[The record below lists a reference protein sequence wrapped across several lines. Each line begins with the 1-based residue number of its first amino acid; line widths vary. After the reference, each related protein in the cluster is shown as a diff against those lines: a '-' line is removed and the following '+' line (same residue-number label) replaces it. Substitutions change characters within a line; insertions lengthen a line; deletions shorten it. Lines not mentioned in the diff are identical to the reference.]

1 MKHSFFLSLFLGIIC
16 SITYGQT
23 AKARITGIITEGSS
37 SQTVSGAKIELKSLT
52 TGAVVNRLL
61 SESNGSYEIKDV
73 PFGNYRF
80 TVTLISFDTIVK
92 EVKIFKSEQVV
103 NLSMS
108 GSLEFDE
115 VRVIGNVVKDGP
127 VPIAVTKIS
136 TQKIQEELGSR
147 DLPMLLNGTAGVYAT
162 QSGGG
167 DGDAR
172 INVRGFDQRN
182 VGVMIDGVPV
192 NDMENGW
199 VYWSNWFGLDAIT
212 ATMQVQRGLGAT
224 KIAMPS
230 IGGTINI
237 ITQGI
242 GNKKGGSLKQEYGT
256 GNMMRTSIA
265 YNTGI
270 LKGGWGLTAAASYK
284 QATGWVDGTPS
295 QGFFGYLK
303 ISKQFEKHL
312 VTLSGFSAPQQ
323 HGQRSFRQPIQY
335 WSEDQA
341 KQLGVDIDT
350 NAFMTDLGLQY
361 NQHWGYRT
369 VDGKKEVMSER
380 MNYYNK
386 PQLTLK
392 DFWKV
397 SKKLSISNL
406 AYVSIGRGGGTALYN
421 SSAIIRDS
429 NMNIDWDQMV
439 EANKVNPLFGTPNID
454 MQYSATE
461 IKSSQILLSS
471 INNHFWVGYLGQVN
485 YEIKKGFEISG
496 GLDARYYQ
504 GSHYQEVKDLIGGD
518 YYIDLSDKNAASPMK
533 RVGDKIAKNLF
544 NSNRDG
550 LVSWLGAFSQVSY
563 ETKTISAFVNLTG
576 IGNGYRGIDY
586 FQKRELN
593 LGDTI
598 LQFGY
603 GDTLTYNGQTYHS
616 YSDGVDYVKTPWKF
630 IPGFTFKT
638 GASIKLSEFASVF
651 MNIGYLNRTP
661 MYSNVIDNNYNK
673 FFGVINNEK
682 ILALEQ
688 GFSYATKTF
697 GVNVNVYATNWK
709 NKPFPYGVAVPDP
722 NDPSENI
729 YVNINGMDAVH
740 VGGEIDVAWEIS
752 KKLSTE
758 LMFSMGDWYWNS
770 SKTIVI
776 PQYDSLEYTFDAQG
790 VHVGDAAQTALSA
803 TLRYEP
809 IKNLYFKGQIQYF
822 DRYYSDFN
830 PFSLQG
836 ANGGRE
842 SWMMPSYTLVN
853 LYAGYRFKLK
863 EDALVLSGNV
873 INLLN
878 KAFISDAS
886 NNMNGS
892 NQSFDATSSAVMF
905 GQGLRFNVSLSYQF

>member
-1 MKHSFFLSLFLGIIC
+1 MRLPFILTIVLFGHSLLAQKGQLSGVI
-16 SITYGQT
+16 SEGASGQT
-23 AKARITGIITEGSS
+23 VG
-37 SQTVSGAKIELKSLT
+37 GAKIEVKSRN
-52 TGAVVNRLL
+52 TGAVVNRML
-61 SESNGSYEIKDV
+61 SENNGSYTVQNLPYGD
-73 PFGNYRF
+73 YRI
-80 TVTLISFDTIVK
+80 TVTMISFDTV
-92 EVKIFKSEQVV
+92 VRDFKLNKAELVL
-103 NLSMS
+103 NLNMA

-115 VRVIGNVVKDGP
+115 VRVIGNIVKDGP

-136 TQKIQEELGSR
+136 TKKIQEELGSR

-212 ATMQVQRGLGAT
+212 STMQVQRGLGAT

-230 IGGTINI
+230 VGGTINI
-237 ITQGI
+237 LTQGI

-256 GNMMRTSIA
+256 GNMMRTTAS

-270 LKGGWGLTAAASYK
+270 LKGGWGLTAALSYK
-284 QATGWVDGTPS
+284 QATGWVEGTPS

-303 ISKQFEKHL
+303 VSKQFDQHL
-312 VTLSGFSAPQQ
+312 LTLSAFAAPQQ

-335 WSEDQA
+335 WSEEEA
-341 KQLGVDIDT
+341 RNNGATIDT
-350 NAFMTDLGLQY
+350 NAIFSDMGLRY

-369 VDGKKEVMSER
+369 VNGKEEVVSER
-380 MNYYNK
+380 LNYYNK
-386 PQLTLK
+386 PQFTLK

-406 AYVSIGRGGGTALYN
+406 AYASIGRGGGTALFN

-429 NMNIDWDQMV
+429 NNLIDWDTMTYFNQY
-439 EANKVNPLFGTPNID
+439 NPLFGTPNID
-454 MQYSATE
+454 AQYSPTE

-471 INNHFWVGYLGQVN
+471 VNNHFWVGYLGQVN
-485 YEIKKGFEISG
+485 YEVKKGFEFSA
-496 GLDARYYQ
+496 GLDARYYR
-504 GSHYQEVKDLIGGD
+504 GSHYQEVKDLLGGD
-518 YYIDLSDKNAASPMK
+518 YYVDLSDKNAASPMK

-544 NSNRDG
+544 NANRDG
-550 LVSWLGAFSQVSY
+550 LVSWFGAFSQVSY
-563 ETKTISAFVNLTG
+563 ESKTVSAFVNITG
-576 IGNGYRGIDY
+576 IGNGYQGIDY

-603 GDTLTYNGQTYHS
+603 GDTITYNGQTYHS
-616 YSDGVDYVKTPWKF
+616 YSEGVDYVKTPWKF
-630 IPGFTFKT
+630 IPGFTFKE
-638 GASIKLSEFASVF
+638 GVCVKLSEFSSVF
-651 MNIGYLNRTP
+651 LNVGYLNRTP
-661 MYSNVIDNNYNK
+661 MFSNVIDNNYNK

-682 ILALEQ
+682 ILAIEQ
-688 GFSYATKTF
+688 GFSYASRTF
-697 GVNVNVYATNWK
+697 GVNINAYATNWK

-722 NDPSENI
+722 NDPTETI
-729 YVNINGMDAVH
+729 RVNINGMDAIH
-740 VGGEIDVAWEIS
+740 LGGEIDVAWEIH
-752 KKLSTE
+752 KKVSTE
-758 LMFSMGDWYWNS
+758 FMFSMGDWYWNS

-776 PQYDSLEYTFDAQG
+776 PQYDSLEYTFNAEG
-790 VHVGDAAQTALSA
+790 VGVGDAAQTALSA
-803 TLRYEP
+803 TVRYEP
-809 IKNLYFKGQIQYF
+809 IKNLYFKGQFQYF
-822 DRYYSDFN
+822 DRYFSDFN

-836 ANGGRE
+836 VNGGRQ
-842 SWMMPSYTLVN
+842 SWIMPSYSLVN
-853 LYAGYRFKLK
+853 FYAGYRFKIG
-863 EDALVLSGNV
+863 EDALNLSANI

-878 KAFISDAS
+878 TVFISDAT
-886 NNMNGS
+886 NNNNGN
-892 NQSFDATSSAVMF
+892 NQNFDATSASVMF

>member
-1 MKHSFFLSLFLGIIC
+1 MIRLLLILAAFAVSPLIFAQTGQVSGVIAEGA
-16 SITYGQT
+16 SGQT
-23 AKARITGIITEGSS
+23 VG
-37 SQTVSGAKIELKSLT
+37 GAKIEVKSRN
-52 TGAVVNRLL
+52 TGTVVNRLL
-61 SESNGSYEIKDV
+61 SEGNGSYSIQNLPYGD
-73 PFGNYRF
+73 YRI
-80 TVTLISFDTIVK
+80 TVTMISFDTI
-92 EVKIFKSEQVV
+92 IRDFKLNRGDLVL
-103 NLSMS
+103 NINMA

-115 VRVIGNVVKDGP
+115 VKVIGNIVKDGP

-212 ATMQVQRGLGAT
+212 STMQVQRGLGAT

-237 ITQGI
+237 LTQGI

-256 GNMMRTSIA
+256 GNMMRTTAS

-270 LKGGWGLTAAASYK
+270 LKGGWGLTAALSYK
-284 QATGWVDGTPS
+284 QATGWVEGTPS

-303 ISKQFEKHL
+303 VSKQFDQHL
-312 VTLSGFSAPQQ
+312 LTLSAFAAPQQ

-335 WSEDQA
+335 WSEEEA
-341 KQLGVDIDT
+341 RNNGVTIDT
-350 NAFMTDLGLQY
+350 NAIFSDMGLRY

-369 VDGKKEVMSER
+369 VNGKEEVVSER
-380 MNYYNK
+380 LNYYNK
-386 PQLTLK
+386 PQFTLK

-406 AYVSIGRGGGTALYN
+406 AYASIGRGGGTALFN

-429 NMNIDWDQMV
+429 NNLIDWDTMTYFNQY
-439 EANKVNPLFGTPNID
+439 NPLFGTPNID
-454 MQYSATE
+454 PQYSSTE

-471 INNHFWVGYLGQVN
+471 VNNHFWVGYLGQVN
-485 YEIKKGFEISG
+485 YEVKKGFEFSA
-496 GLDARYYQ
+496 GLDARYYR
-504 GSHYQEVKDLIGGD
+504 GSHYQEVKDLLGGD

-544 NSNRDG
+544 NANRDG
-550 LVSWLGAFSQVSY
+550 LVSWFGAFSQVSY
-563 ETKTISAFVNLTG
+563 ESKTVSAFVNITG
-576 IGNGYRGIDY
+576 IGNGYQGIDY

-603 GDTLTYNGQTYHS
+603 GDTITYNGQTYHS
-616 YSDGVDYVKTPWKF
+616 YSEGVDYVKTPWKF
-630 IPGFTFKT
+630 IPGFTFKE
-638 GASIKLSEFASVF
+638 GVCVKLSEFSSVF
-651 MNIGYLNRTP
+651 LNVGYLNRTP
-661 MYSNVIDNNYNK
+661 MFSNVIDNNYNK

-682 ILALEQ
+682 IEQ
-688 GFSYATKTF
+688 GFSYASRTF
-697 GVNVNVYATNWK
+697 GVNINAYVTNWK
-709 NKPFPYGVAVPDP
+709 NKPFPYGVQVPDP
-722 NDPSENI
+722 NDPTEFI
-729 YVNINGMDAVH
+729 RVNINGMDAIH
-740 VGGEIDVAWEIS
+740 MGGEIDIAWEIH
-752 KKLSTE
+752 KKVSTE
-758 LMFSMGDWYWNS
+758 FMFSMGDWYWNS

-776 PQYDSLEYTFDAQG
+776 PQYDSLEYTFNAEG
-790 VHVGDAAQTALSA
+790 VGVGDAAQTALSA
-803 TLRYEP
+803 TVRYEP
-809 IKNLYFKGQIQYF
+809 IKNLYFKGQFQYF
-822 DRYYSDFN
+822 DRYFSDFN

-836 ANGGRE
+836 VNGGRQ
-842 SWMMPSYTLVN
+842 SWIMPSYSLVN
-853 LYAGYRFKLK
+853 FYAGYRFKIG
-863 EDALVLSGNV
+863 EDALNLSANI

-878 KAFISDAS
+878 TVFISDAT
-886 NNMNGS
+886 NNNNGN
-892 NQSFDATSSAVMF
+892 NQNFDATSASVMF

>member
-1 MKHSFFLSLFLGIIC
+1 MIRLLLILAAFAVSPLIFAQTGQVSGVIAEGA
-16 SITYGQT
+16 SGQT
-23 AKARITGIITEGSS
+23 VG
-37 SQTVSGAKIELKSLT
+37 GAKIEVKSRN
-52 TGAVVNRLL
+52 TGNIVNRLL
-61 SESNGSYEIKDV
+61 SESNGSYSVQNLPYGD
-73 PFGNYRF
+73 YRI
-80 TVTLISFDTIVK
+80 TITMISFDTI
-92 EVKIFKSEQVV
+92 IRDFKLNRGELVL
-103 NLSMS
+103 NINMA

-115 VRVIGNVVKDGP
+115 VKVIGNIVKDGP

-136 TQKIQEELGSR
+136 LQKIQEELGSR

-212 ATMQVQRGLGAT
+212 STMQVQRGLGAT

-230 IGGTINI
+230 VGGTINI
-237 ITQGI
+237 LTQGI

-256 GNMMRTSIA
+256 GNMMRTTAS

-270 LKGGWGLTAAASYK
+270 LKGGWGLTAALSYK
-284 QATGWVDGTPS
+284 QATGWVEGTPS

-303 ISKQFEKHL
+303 VSKQFDQHL
-312 VTLSGFSAPQQ
+312 LTLSAFAAPQQ

-335 WSEDQA
+335 WSEEEA
-341 KQLGVDIDT
+341 RNNGVTIDT
-350 NAFMTDLGLQY
+350 NAIFSDMGLRY

-369 VDGKKEVMSER
+369 VNGKQEVVSER
-380 MNYYNK
+380 LNYYNK
-386 PQLTLK
+386 PQFTLK

-406 AYVSIGRGGGTALYN
+406 AYASIGRGGGTALFN

-429 NMNIDWDQMV
+429 NNLIDWDTMAYFNQY
-439 EANKVNPLFGTPNID
+439 NPLFGTPNID
-454 MQYSATE
+454 AQYSPTE

-471 INNHFWVGYLGQVN
+471 VNNHFWVGYLGQVN
-485 YEIKKGFEISG
+485 YEVKKGFEFSA
-496 GLDARYYQ
+496 GLDARYYR
-504 GSHYQEVKDLIGGD
+504 GSHYQEVKDLLGGD
-518 YYIDLSDKNAASPMK
+518 YYVDLSDKNAASPMK

-544 NSNRDG
+544 NANRDG
-550 LVSWLGAFSQVSY
+550 LVSWFGAFSQVSY
-563 ETKTISAFVNLTG
+563 ESKTVSAFVNITG
-576 IGNGYRGIDY
+576 IGNGYQGIDY

-603 GDTLTYNGQTYHS
+603 GDTITYNGQTYHS
-616 YSDGVDYVKTPWKF
+616 YSEGVDYVKTPWKF
-630 IPGFTFKT
+630 IPGFTFKE
-638 GASIKLSEFASVF
+638 GVCVKLSEFSSVF
-651 MNIGYLNRTP
+651 LNVGYLNRTP
-661 MYSNVIDNNYNK
+661 MFSNVIDNNYNK

-682 ILALEQ
+682 ILAIEQ
-688 GFSYATKTF
+688 GFSYASRTF
-697 GVNVNVYATNWK
+697 GVNINAYVTNWK

-722 NDPSENI
+722 NDPTETI
-729 YVNINGMDAVH
+729 RVNINGMDAIH
-740 VGGEIDVAWEIS
+740 LGGEIDVAWEIH
-752 KKLSTE
+752 KKVSTE
-758 LMFSMGDWYWNS
+758 FMFSMGDWYWNS

-776 PQYDSLEYTFDAQG
+776 PQYDSLEYTFNAEG
-790 VHVGDAAQTALSA
+790 VGVGDAAQTALSA
-803 TLRYEP
+803 TVRYEP
-809 IKNLYFKGQIQYF
+809 IKNLYFKGQFQYF
-822 DRYYSDFN
+822 DRYFSDFN

-836 ANGGRE
+836 VNGGRQ
-842 SWMMPSYTLVN
+842 SWIMPSYSLVN
-853 LYAGYRFKLK
+853 FYAGYRFKIG
-863 EDALVLSGNV
+863 EDALNLSANI

-878 KAFISDAS
+878 TVFISDAT
-886 NNMNGS
+886 NNNNGN
-892 NQSFDATSSAVMF
+892 NQNFDATSASVMF

>member
-1 MKHSFFLSLFLGIIC
+1 MIRLLLILAAFAVSPLIFAQTGQVSGVIAEGA
-16 SITYGQT
+16 SGQT
-23 AKARITGIITEGSS
+23 VG
-37 SQTVSGAKIELKSLT
+37 GAKIEVKSRN
-52 TGAVVNRLL
+52 TGTVVNRLL
-61 SESNGSYEIKDV
+61 SESNGSYSVKNV
-73 PFGNYRF
+73 PYGDYRI
-80 TVTLISFDTIVK
+80 TVTMISFDTI
-92 EVKIFKSEQVV
+92 IRDFKLNRGELVL
-103 NLSMS
+103 NINMA

-115 VRVIGNVVKDGP
+115 VRVIGNIVKDGP

-212 ATMQVQRGLGAT
+212 STMQVQRGLGAT

-230 IGGTINI
+230 VGGTINI
-237 ITQGI
+237 LTQGI

-256 GNMMRTSIA
+256 GNMMRTTAS

-270 LKGGWGLTAAASYK
+270 LKGGWGLTAALSYK
-284 QATGWVDGTPS
+284 QATGWVEGTPS

-303 ISKQFEKHL
+303 VSKQFDQHL
-312 VTLSGFSAPQQ
+312 LTLSAFAAPQQ

-335 WSEDQA
+335 WSEEEA
-341 KQLGVDIDT
+341 RNNGVTIDT
-350 NAFMTDLGLQY
+350 NAIFSDMGLRY

-369 VDGKKEVMSER
+369 VNGKEEVVSER
-380 MNYYNK
+380 LNYYNK
-386 PQLTLK
+386 PQFTLK

-406 AYVSIGRGGGTALYN
+406 AYASIGRGGGTALFN

-429 NMNIDWDQMV
+429 NNLIDWDTMTYFNQY
-439 EANKVNPLFGTPNID
+439 NPLFGTPNID
-454 MQYSATE
+454 AQYSPTE

-471 INNHFWVGYLGQVN
+471 VNNHFWVGYLGQVN
-485 YEIKKGFEISG
+485 YEVKKGFEFSA
-496 GLDARYYQ
+496 GLDARYYR
-504 GSHYQEVKDLIGGD
+504 GSHYQEVKDLLGGD
-518 YYIDLSDKNAASPMK
+518 YYVDLSDKNAASPMK

-544 NSNRDG
+544 NANRDG
-550 LVSWLGAFSQVSY
+550 LVSWFGAFSQVSY
-563 ETKTISAFVNLTG
+563 ESKTVSAFVNITG
-576 IGNGYRGIDY
+576 IGNGYQGIDY

-603 GDTLTYNGQTYHS
+603 GDTITYNGQTYHS
-616 YSDGVDYVKTPWKF
+616 YSEGVDYVKTPWKF
-630 IPGFTFKT
+630 IPGFTFKE
-638 GASIKLSEFASVF
+638 GVCVKLSEFSSVF
-651 MNIGYLNRTP
+651 LNVGYLNRTP
-661 MYSNVIDNNYNK
+661 MFSNVIDNNYNK

-682 ILALEQ
+682 ILAIEQ
-688 GFSYATKTF
+688 GFSYASRTF
-697 GVNVNVYATNWK
+697 GVNINAYVTNWK

-722 NDPSENI
+722 NDPTETI
-729 YVNINGMDAVH
+729 RVNINGMDAIH
-740 VGGEIDVAWEIS
+740 LGGEIDVAWEIH
-752 KKLSTE
+752 KKVSTE
-758 LMFSMGDWYWNS
+758 FMFSMGDWYWNS

-776 PQYDSLEYTFDAQG
+776 PQYDSLEYTFNAEG
-790 VHVGDAAQTALSA
+790 VGVGDAAQTALSA
-803 TLRYEP
+803 TVRYEP
-809 IKNLYFKGQIQYF
+809 IKNLYFKGQFQYF
-822 DRYYSDFN
+822 DRYFSDFN

-836 ANGGRE
+836 VNGGRQ
-842 SWMMPSYTLVN
+842 SWIMPSYSLVN
-853 LYAGYRFKLK
+853 FYAGYRFKIG
-863 EDALVLSGNV
+863 EDALNLSANV

-878 KAFISDAS
+878 TVFISDAT
-886 NNMNGS
+886 NNNNGN
-892 NQSFDATSSAVMF
+892 NQNFDATSASVMF

>member
-1 MKHSFFLSLFLGIIC
+1 MRLPFILTIVLFGHSLLAQKGQLSGVI
-16 SITYGQT
+16 SEGASGQT
-23 AKARITGIITEGSS
+23 VG
-37 SQTVSGAKIELKSLT
+37 GAKIEVKSRN
-52 TGAVVNRLL
+52 TGAVVNRML
-61 SESNGSYEIKDV
+61 SENNGSYTVQNLPYGD
-73 PFGNYRF
+73 YRI
-80 TVTLISFDTIVK
+80 TVTMISFDTV
-92 EVKIFKSEQVV
+92 VRDFKLNKAELVL
-103 NLSMS
+103 NLNMA

-115 VRVIGNVVKDGP
+115 VRVIGNIVKDGP

-212 ATMQVQRGLGAT
+212 STMQVQRGLGAT

-237 ITQGI
+237 VTQGI

-256 GNMMRTSIA
+256 GNLMRTTAS

-270 LKGGWGLTAAASYK
+270 LKGGWGLTAALSYK
-284 QATGWVDGTPS
+284 QATGWVEGTPS

-303 ISKQFEKHL
+303 VSKQFDQHL
-312 VTLSGFSAPQQ
+312 LTLSAFAAPQQ

-335 WSEDQA
+335 WSEEEA
-341 KQLGVDIDT
+341 RNNGVTIDT
-350 NAFMTDLGLQY
+350 NAIFSDMGLRY

-369 VDGKKEVMSER
+369 VNGKEEVVSER
-380 MNYYNK
+380 LNYYNK
-386 PQLTLK
+386 PQFTLK

-406 AYVSIGRGGGTALYN
+406 AYASIGRGGGTALFN

-429 NMNIDWDQMV
+429 NNLIDWDTMTYFNQY
-439 EANKVNPLFGTPNID
+439 NPLFGTPNID
-454 MQYSATE
+454 AQYSPTE

-471 INNHFWVGYLGQVN
+471 VNNHFWVGYLGQVN
-485 YEIKKGFEISG
+485 YEVKKGFEFSA
-496 GLDARYYQ
+496 GLDARYYR
-504 GSHYQEVKDLIGGD
+504 GSHYQEVKDLLGGD
-518 YYIDLSDKNAASPMK
+518 YYVDLSDKNAASPMK

-544 NSNRDG
+544 NANRDG
-550 LVSWLGAFSQVSY
+550 LVSWFGAFSQVSY
-563 ETKTISAFVNLTG
+563 ESKTVSAFVNITG
-576 IGNGYRGIDY
+576 IGNGYQGIDY

-603 GDTLTYNGQTYHS
+603 GDTITYNGQTYHS
-616 YSDGVDYVKTPWKF
+616 YSEGVDYVKTPWKF
-630 IPGFTFKT
+630 IPGFTFKE
-638 GASIKLSEFASVF
+638 GVCVKLSEFSSVF
-651 MNIGYLNRTP
+651 LNVGYLNRTP
-661 MYSNVIDNNYNK
+661 MFSNVIDNNYNK

-682 ILALEQ
+682 ILAIEQ
-688 GFSYATKTF
+688 GFSYASRTF
-697 GVNVNVYATNWK
+697 GVNINAYATNWK

-722 NDPSENI
+722 NDPTETI
-729 YVNINGMDAVH
+729 RVNINGMDAIH
-740 VGGEIDVAWEIS
+740 LGGEIDVAWEIH
-752 KKLSTE
+752 KKVSTE
-758 LMFSMGDWYWNS
+758 FMFSMGDWYWNS

-776 PQYDSLEYTFDAQG
+776 PQYDSLEYTFNAEG
-790 VHVGDAAQTALSA
+790 VGVGDAAQTALSA
-803 TLRYEP
+803 TVRYEP
-809 IKNLYFKGQIQYF
+809 IKNLYFKGQFQYF
-822 DRYYSDFN
+822 DRYFSDFN

-836 ANGGRE
+836 VNGGRQ
-842 SWMMPSYTLVN
+842 SWIMPSYSLVN
-853 LYAGYRFKLK
+853 FYAGYRFKIG
-863 EDALVLSGNV
+863 EDALNLSANI

-878 KAFISDAS
+878 TVFISDAT
-886 NNMNGS
+886 NNNNGN
-892 NQSFDATSSAVMF
+892 NQNFDATSASVMF

>member
-1 MKHSFFLSLFLGIIC
+1 MRLPFILTIVLFGHSLLAQKGQLSGVI
-16 SITYGQT
+16 SEGASGQT
-23 AKARITGIITEGSS
+23 VG
-37 SQTVSGAKIELKSLT
+37 GAKIEVKSRN
-52 TGAVVNRLL
+52 TGAVVNRML
-61 SESNGSYEIKDV
+61 SENNGSYTVQNLPYGD
-73 PFGNYRF
+73 YRI
-80 TVTLISFDTIVK
+80 TVTMISFDTV
-92 EVKIFKSEQVV
+92 VRDFKLNKAELVL
-103 NLSMS
+103 NLNMA

-115 VRVIGNVVKDGP
+115 VRVIGNIVKDGP

-212 ATMQVQRGLGAT
+212 STMQVQRGLGAT

-237 ITQGI
+237 VTQGI

-256 GNMMRTSIA
+256 GNLMRTTAS

-270 LKGGWGLTAAASYK
+270 LKGGWGLTAALSYK
-284 QATGWVDGTPS
+284 QATGWVEGTPS

-303 ISKQFEKHL
+303 VSKQFDQHL
-312 VTLSGFSAPQQ
+312 LTLSAFAAPQQ

-335 WSEDQA
+335 WSEEEA
-341 KQLGVDIDT
+341 RNNGVTIDT
-350 NAFMTDLGLQY
+350 NAIFSDMGLRY

-369 VDGKKEVMSER
+369 VNGKEEVVSER
-380 MNYYNK
+380 LNYYNK
-386 PQLTLK
+386 PQFTLK

-406 AYVSIGRGGGTALYN
+406 AYASIGRGGGTALFN

-429 NMNIDWDQMV
+429 NNLIDWDTMTYFNQY
-439 EANKVNPLFGTPNID
+439 NPLFGTPNID
-454 MQYSATE
+454 AQYSPTE

-471 INNHFWVGYLGQVN
+471 VNNHFWVGYLGQVN
-485 YEIKKGFEISG
+485 YEVKKGFEFSA
-496 GLDARYYQ
+496 GLDARYYR
-504 GSHYQEVKDLIGGD
+504 GSHYQEVKDLLGGD
-518 YYIDLSDKNAASPMK
+518 YYVDLSDKNAASPMK

-544 NSNRDG
+544 NANRDG
-550 LVSWLGAFSQVSY
+550 LVSWFGAFSQVSY
-563 ETKTISAFVNLTG
+563 ESKTVSAFVNITG
-576 IGNGYRGIDY
+576 IGNGYQGIDY

-603 GDTLTYNGQTYHS
+603 GDTITYNGQTYHS
-616 YSDGVDYVKTPWKF
+616 YSEGVDYVKTPWKF
-630 IPGFTFKT
+630 IPGFTFKE
-638 GASIKLSEFASVF
+638 GVCVKLSEFSSVF
-651 MNIGYLNRTP
+651 LNVGYLNRTP
-661 MYSNVIDNNYNK
+661 MFSNVIDNNYNK

-682 ILALEQ
+682 ILAIEQ
-688 GFSYATKTF
+688 GFSYASRTF
-697 GVNVNVYATNWK
+697 GVNINAYATNWK

-722 NDPSENI
+722 NDPTETI
-729 YVNINGMDAVH
+729 RVNINGMDAIH
-740 VGGEIDVAWEIS
+740 LGGEIDVAWEIH
-752 KKLSTE
+752 KKVSTE
-758 LMFSMGDWYWNS
+758 FMFSMGDWYWNS

-776 PQYDSLEYTFDAQG
+776 PQYDSLEYTFNAEG
-790 VHVGDAAQTALSA
+790 VGVGDAAQTALSA
-803 TLRYEP
+803 TVRYEP
-809 IKNLYFKGQIQYF
+809 IKNLYFKGQFQYF
-822 DRYYSDFN
+822 DRYFSDFN

-836 ANGGRE
+836 VNGGRQ
-842 SWMMPSYTLVN
+842 SWIMPSYSLVN
-853 LYAGYRFKLK
+853 FYAGYRFKIG
-863 EDALVLSGNV
+863 EDALNLSANI

-878 KAFISDAS
+878 TVFISDAT
-886 NNMNGS
+886 NNNNGN
-892 NQSFDATSSAVMF
+892 NQNFDATSAAVMF

>member
-1 MKHSFFLSLFLGIIC
+1 MIRLLLILAAFAVSPLIFAQTGQVSGVIAEGA
-16 SITYGQT
+16 SGQT
-23 AKARITGIITEGSS
+23 VG
-37 SQTVSGAKIELKSLT
+37 GAKIEVKSRN
-52 TGAVVNRLL
+52 TGTVVNRLL
-61 SESNGSYEIKDV
+61 SEGNGSYSIQNLPYGD
-73 PFGNYRF
+73 YRI
-80 TVTLISFDTIVK
+80 TVTMISFDTI
-92 EVKIFKSEQVV
+92 IRDFKLNRGDLVL
-103 NLSMS
+103 NINMA

-115 VRVIGNVVKDGP
+115 VKVIGNIVKDGP

-212 ATMQVQRGLGAT
+212 STMQVQRGLGAT

-237 ITQGI
+237 LTQGI
-242 GNKKGGSLKQEYGT
+242 CNKKGGSLKQEYGT
-256 GNMMRTSIA
+256 GNMMRTTAS

-270 LKGGWGLTAAASYK
+270 LKGGWGLTAALSYK
-284 QATGWVDGTPS
+284 QATGWVEGTPS

-303 ISKQFEKHL
+303 VSKQFDQHL
-312 VTLSGFSAPQQ
+312 LTLSAFAAPQQ

-335 WSEDQA
+335 WSEEEA
-341 KQLGVDIDT
+341 RNNGVTIDT
-350 NAFMTDLGLQY
+350 NAIFSDMGLRY

-369 VDGKKEVMSER
+369 VNGKEEVVSER
-380 MNYYNK
+380 LNYYNK
-386 PQLTLK
+386 PQFTLK

-406 AYVSIGRGGGTALYN
+406 AYASIGRGGGTALFN

-429 NMNIDWDQMV
+429 NNLIDWDTMTYFNQY
-439 EANKVNPLFGTPNID
+439 NPLFGTPNID
-454 MQYSATE
+454 PQYSSTE

-471 INNHFWVGYLGQVN
+471 VNNHFWVGYLGQVN
-485 YEIKKGFEISG
+485 YEVKKGFEFSA
-496 GLDARYYQ
+496 GLDARYYR
-504 GSHYQEVKDLIGGD
+504 GSHYQEVKDLLGGD

-544 NSNRDG
+544 NANRDG
-550 LVSWLGAFSQVSY
+550 LVSWFGAFSQVSY
-563 ETKTISAFVNLTG
+563 ESKTVSAFVNITG
-576 IGNGYRGIDY
+576 IGNGYQGIDY

-603 GDTLTYNGQTYHS
+603 GDTITYNGQTYHS
-616 YSDGVDYVKTPWKF
+616 YSEGVDYVKTPWKF
-630 IPGFTFKT
+630 IPGFTFKE
-638 GASIKLSEFASVF
+638 GVCVKLSEFSSVF
-651 MNIGYLNRTP
+651 LNVGYLNRTP
-661 MYSNVIDNNYNK
+661 MFSNVIDNNYNK

-682 ILALEQ
+682 ILAIEQ
-688 GFSYATKTF
+688 GFSYASRTF
-697 GVNVNVYATNWK
+697 GVNINAYVTNWK
-709 NKPFPYGVAVPDP
+709 NKPFPYGVQVPDP
-722 NDPSENI
+722 NDPTEFI
-729 YVNINGMDAVH
+729 RVNINGMDAIH
-740 VGGEIDVAWEIS
+740 MGGEIDIAWEIH
-752 KKLSTE
+752 KKVSTE
-758 LMFSMGDWYWNS
+758 FMFSMGDWYWNS

-776 PQYDSLEYTFDAQG
+776 PQYDSLEYTFNAEG
-790 VHVGDAAQTALSA
+790 VGVGDAAQTALSA
-803 TLRYEP
+803 TVRYEP
-809 IKNLYFKGQIQYF
+809 IKNLYFKGQFQYF
-822 DRYYSDFN
+822 DRYFSDFN

-836 ANGGRE
+836 VNGGRQ
-842 SWMMPSYTLVN
+842 SWIMPSYSLVN
-853 LYAGYRFKLK
+853 FYAGYRFKIG
-863 EDALVLSGNV
+863 EDALNLSANI

-878 KAFISDAS
+878 TVFIS
-886 NNMNGS
+886 
-892 NQSFDATSSAVMF
+892 
-905 GQGLRFNVSLSYQF
+905 

>member
-1 MKHSFFLSLFLGIIC
+1 MIRLLLILAAFAVSPLIFAQTGQVSGVIAEGA
-16 SITYGQT
+16 SGQT
-23 AKARITGIITEGSS
+23 VG
-37 SQTVSGAKIELKSLT
+37 GAKIEVKSRN
-52 TGAVVNRLL
+52 TGTVVNRLL
-61 SESNGSYEIKDV
+61 SEGNGSYSIQNLPYGD
-73 PFGNYRF
+73 YRI
-80 TVTLISFDTIVK
+80 TVTMISFDTI
-92 EVKIFKSEQVV
+92 IRDFKLNRGDLVL
-103 NLSMS
+103 NINMA

-115 VRVIGNVVKDGP
+115 VKVIGNIVKDGP

-212 ATMQVQRGLGAT
+212 STMQVQRGLGAT

-237 ITQGI
+237 LTQGI

-256 GNMMRTSIA
+256 GNMMRTTAS

-270 LKGGWGLTAAASYK
+270 LKGGWGLTAALSYK
-284 QATGWVDGTPS
+284 QATGWVEGTPS

-303 ISKQFEKHL
+303 VSKQFDQHL
-312 VTLSGFSAPQQ
+312 LTLSAFAAPQQ

-335 WSEDQA
+335 WSEEEA
-341 KQLGVDIDT
+341 RNNGVTIDT
-350 NAFMTDLGLQY
+350 NAIFSDMGLRY

-369 VDGKKEVMSER
+369 VNGKEEVVSER
-380 MNYYNK
+380 LNYYNK
-386 PQLTLK
+386 PQFTLK

-406 AYVSIGRGGGTALYN
+406 AYASIGRGGGTALFN

-429 NMNIDWDQMV
+429 NNLIDWDTMTYFNQY
-439 EANKVNPLFGTPNID
+439 NPLFGTPNID
-454 MQYSATE
+454 PQYSSTE

-471 INNHFWVGYLGQVN
+471 VNNHFWVGYLGQVN
-485 YEIKKGFEISG
+485 YEVKKGFEFSA
-496 GLDARYYQ
+496 GLDARYYR
-504 GSHYQEVKDLIGGD
+504 GSHYQEVKDLLGGD

-544 NSNRDG
+544 NANRDG
-550 LVSWLGAFSQVSY
+550 LVSWFGAFSQVSY
-563 ETKTISAFVNLTG
+563 ESKTVSAFVNITG
-576 IGNGYRGIDY
+576 IGNGYQGIDY

-603 GDTLTYNGQTYHS
+603 GDTITYNGQTYHS
-616 YSDGVDYVKTPWKF
+616 YSEGVDYVKTPWKF
-630 IPGFTFKT
+630 IPGFTFKE
-638 GASIKLSEFASVF
+638 GVCVKLSEFSSVF
-651 MNIGYLNRTP
+651 LNVGYLNRTP
-661 MYSNVIDNNYNK
+661 MFSNVIDNNYNK

-682 ILALEQ
+682 ILAIEQ
-688 GFSYATKTF
+688 GFSYASRTF
-697 GVNVNVYATNWK
+697 GVNINAYVTNWK
-709 NKPFPYGVAVPDP
+709 NKPFPYGVQVPDP
-722 NDPSENI
+722 NDPTEFI
-729 YVNINGMDAVH
+729 RVNINGMDAIH
-740 VGGEIDVAWEIS
+740 MGGEIDIAWEIH
-752 KKLSTE
+752 KKVSTE
-758 LMFSMGDWYWNS
+758 FMFSMGDWYWNS

-776 PQYDSLEYTFDAQG
+776 PQYDSLEYTFNAEG
-790 VHVGDAAQTALSA
+790 VGVGDAAQTALSA
-803 TLRYEP
+803 TVRYEP
-809 IKNLYFKGQIQYF
+809 IKNLYFKGQFQYF
-822 DRYYSDFN
+822 DRYFSDFN

-836 ANGGRE
+836 VNGGRQ
-842 SWMMPSYTLVN
+842 SWIMPSYSLVN
-853 LYAGYRFKLK
+853 FYAGYRFKIG
-863 EDALVLSGNV
+863 EDALNLSANI

-878 KAFISDAS
+878 TVFISDAT
-886 NNMNGS
+886 NNNNGN
-892 NQSFDATSSAVMF
+892 NQNFDATSASVMF

>member
-1 MKHSFFLSLFLGIIC
+1 MIRLLLILAAFAVSPLIFAQTGQVSGVIAEGA
-16 SITYGQT
+16 SGQT
-23 AKARITGIITEGSS
+23 VG
-37 SQTVSGAKIELKSLT
+37 GAKIEVKSRN
-52 TGAVVNRLL
+52 TGTVVNRLL
-61 SESNGSYEIKDV
+61 SEGNGSYSIQNLPYGD
-73 PFGNYRF
+73 YRI
-80 TVTLISFDTIVK
+80 TVTMISFDTI
-92 EVKIFKSEQVV
+92 IRDFKLNRGDLVL
-103 NLSMS
+103 NINMA

-115 VRVIGNVVKDGP
+115 VKVIGNIVKDGP

-212 ATMQVQRGLGAT
+212 STMQVQRGLGAT

-237 ITQGI
+237 LTQGI

-256 GNMMRTSIA
+256 GNMMRTTAS

-270 LKGGWGLTAAASYK
+270 LKGGWGLTAALSYK
-284 QATGWVDGTPS
+284 QATGWVEGTPS

-303 ISKQFEKHL
+303 VSKQFDQHL
-312 VTLSGFSAPQQ
+312 LTLSAFAAPQQ

-335 WSEDQA
+335 WSEEEA
-341 KQLGVDIDT
+341 RNNGVTIDT
-350 NAFMTDLGLQY
+350 NAIFSDMGLRY

-369 VDGKKEVMSER
+369 VNGKEEVVSER
-380 MNYYNK
+380 LNYYNK
-386 PQLTLK
+386 PQFTLK

-406 AYVSIGRGGGTALYN
+406 AYASIGRGGGTALFN

-429 NMNIDWDQMV
+429 NNLIDWDTMTYFNQY
-439 EANKVNPLFGTPNID
+439 NPLFGTPNID
-454 MQYSATE
+454 PQYSSTE

-471 INNHFWVGYLGQVN
+471 VNNHFWVGYLGQVN
-485 YEIKKGFEISG
+485 YEVKKGFEFSA
-496 GLDARYYQ
+496 GLDARYYR
-504 GSHYQEVKDLIGGD
+504 GSHYQEVKDLLGGD

-544 NSNRDG
+544 NANRDG
-550 LVSWLGAFSQVSY
+550 LVSWFGAFSQVSY
-563 ETKTISAFVNLTG
+563 ESKTVSAFVNITG
-576 IGNGYRGIDY
+576 IGNGYQGIDY

-603 GDTLTYNGQTYHS
+603 GDTITYNGQTYHS
-616 YSDGVDYVKTPWKF
+616 YSEGVDYVKTPWKF
-630 IPGFTFKT
+630 IPGFTFKE
-638 GASIKLSEFASVF
+638 GVCVKLSEFSSVF
-651 MNIGYLNRTP
+651 LNVGYLNRTP
-661 MYSNVIDNNYNK
+661 MFSNVIDNNYNK

-682 ILALEQ
+682 ILAIEQ
-688 GFSYATKTF
+688 GFSYASRTF
-697 GVNVNVYATNWK
+697 GVNINAYVTNWK
-709 NKPFPYGVAVPDP
+709 NKPFPYGVQVPDP
-722 NDPSENI
+722 NDPTEFI
-729 YVNINGMDAVH
+729 RVNINGMDAIH
-740 VGGEIDVAWEIS
+740 MGGEIDVAWEIH
-752 KKLSTE
+752 KKVSTE
-758 LMFSMGDWYWNS
+758 FMFSMGDWYWNS

-776 PQYDSLEYTFDAQG
+776 PQYDSLEYTFNAEG
-790 VHVGDAAQTALSA
+790 VGVGDAAQTALSA
-803 TLRYEP
+803 TVRYEP
-809 IKNLYFKGQIQYF
+809 IKNLYFKGQFQYF
-822 DRYYSDFN
+822 DRYFSDFN

-836 ANGGRE
+836 VNGGRQ
-842 SWMMPSYTLVN
+842 SWIMPSYSLVN
-853 LYAGYRFKLK
+853 FYAGYRFKIG
-863 EDALVLSGNV
+863 EDALNLSANV

-878 KAFISDAS
+878 TVFISDAT
-886 NNMNGS
+886 NNNNGN
-892 NQSFDATSSAVMF
+892 NQNFDATSAAVMF

>member
-1 MKHSFFLSLFLGIIC
+1 MIRSIFTVIGIAFSSLVFAQK
-16 SITYGQT
+16 GQ
-23 AKARITGIITEGSS
+23 ISGVVSEGSS
-37 SQTVSGAKIELKSLT
+37 GQTVGGAKIEVKSRN
-52 TGAVVNRLL
+52 TGTVVNRLL
-61 SESNGSYEIKDV
+61 SESNGSYSVQNV
-73 PFGNYRF
+73 PYGDYRI
-80 TVTLISFDTIVK
+80 TVTMISFDTI
-92 EVKIFKSEQVV
+92 IRDFKLNQGELIL
-103 NLSMS
+103 NINMA

-115 VRVIGNVVKDGP
+115 VKVIGNVVKDGP
-127 VPIAVTKIS
+127 VPVAVTKIS

-147 DLPMLLNGTAGVYAT
+147 DLPMLLNGTPGVYAT

-230 IGGTINI
+230 IGGTINV

-242 GNKKGGSLKQEYGT
+242 GNKRGGSLKQEYSS
-256 GNMMRTSIA
+256 GNSMRTSVS

-284 QATGWVDGTPS
+284 QAKGWVQGTPS

-303 ISKQFEKHL
+303 VSKQFDQHL
-312 VTLSGFSAPQQ
+312 LTLSAFAAPQQ

-335 WSEDQA
+335 WSEEEA
-341 KQLGVDIDT
+341 RNNGVTIDT
-350 NAFMTDLGLQY
+350 NAIFSDMGLRY

-369 VDGKKEVMSER
+369 VNGKQEVVSER
-380 MNYYNK
+380 LNYYNK
-386 PQLTLK
+386 PQFTLK

-406 AYVSIGRGGGTALYN
+406 AYASIGRGGGTALFN

-429 NMNIDWDQMV
+429 NNLIDWDTMTYFNQY
-439 EANKVNPLFGTPNID
+439 NPLFGTPNID
-454 MQYSATE
+454 PQYSSTE

-471 INNHFWVGYLGQVN
+471 VNNHFWVGYLGQVN
-485 YEIKKGFEISG
+485 YEVKKGFEFSA
-496 GLDARYYQ
+496 GLDARYYR
-504 GSHYQEVKDLIGGD
+504 GSHYQEVKDLLGGD
-518 YYIDLSDKNAASPMK
+518 YYVDLSDKNAASPMK

-544 NSNRDG
+544 NANRDG
-550 LVSWLGAFSQVSY
+550 LVSWFGAFSQVSY
-563 ETKTISAFVNLTG
+563 ESKTVSAFVNITG
-576 IGNGYRGIDY
+576 IGNGYQGIDY

-603 GDTLTYNGQTYHS
+603 GDTITYNGQTYHS
-616 YSDGVDYVKTPWKF
+616 YSEGVDYVKTPWKF
-630 IPGFTFKT
+630 IPGFTFKE
-638 GASIKLSEFASVF
+638 GVCVKLSEFSSVF
-651 MNIGYLNRTP
+651 LNVGYLNRTP
-661 MYSNVIDNNYNK
+661 MFSNVIDNNYNK

-682 ILALEQ
+682 ILAIEQ
-688 GFSYATKTF
+688 GFSYASRTF
-697 GVNVNVYATNWK
+697 GVNINAYVTNWK

-722 NDPSENI
+722 NDPTETI
-729 YVNINGMDAVH
+729 RVNINGMDAIH
-740 VGGEIDVAWEIS
+740 LGGEIDVAWEIH
-752 KKLSTE
+752 KKVSTE
-758 LMFSMGDWYWNS
+758 FMFSMGDWYWNS

-776 PQYDSLEYTFDAQG
+776 PQYDSLEYTFNAEG
-790 VHVGDAAQTALSA
+790 VGVGDAAQTTLSA
-803 TLRYEP
+803 TVRYEP
-809 IKNLYFKGQIQYF
+809 IKNLYFKGQFQYF
-822 DRYYSDFN
+822 DRYFSDFN

-842 SWMMPSYTLVN
+842 SWVMPAYSLIN
-853 LYAGYRFKLK
+853 LYAGYRFKIG
-863 EDALVLSGNV
+863 EDALNLSANI

-878 KAFISDAS
+878 TVFISDAT
-886 NNMNGS
+886 NNNNGS
-892 NQSFDATSSAVMF
+892 NQNFDATSATVMF

>member
-1 MKHSFFLSLFLGIIC
+1 MRLPFILTIVLFGHSLLAQKGQLSGVI
-16 SITYGQT
+16 SEGASGQT
-23 AKARITGIITEGSS
+23 VG
-37 SQTVSGAKIELKSLT
+37 GAKIEVKSRN
-52 TGAVVNRLL
+52 TGAVVNRML
-61 SESNGSYEIKDV
+61 SENNGSYTVQNLPYGD
-73 PFGNYRF
+73 YRI
-80 TVTLISFDTIVK
+80 TVTMISFDTV
-92 EVKIFKSEQVV
+92 VRDFKLNKAELVL
-103 NLSMS
+103 NLNMA

-115 VRVIGNVVKDGP
+115 VRVIGNIVKDGP

-212 ATMQVQRGLGAT
+212 STMQVQRGLGAT

-237 ITQGI
+237 VTQGI

-256 GNMMRTSIA
+256 GNLMRTTAS

-270 LKGGWGLTAAASYK
+270 LKGGWGLTAALSYK
-284 QATGWVDGTPS
+284 QATGWVEGTPS

-303 ISKQFEKHL
+303 VSKQFDQHL
-312 VTLSGFSAPQQ
+312 LTLSAFAAPQQ

-335 WSEDQA
+335 WSEEEA
-341 KQLGVDIDT
+341 RNNGVTIDT
-350 NAFMTDLGLQY
+350 NAIFSDMGLRY

-369 VDGKKEVMSER
+369 VNGKEEVVSER
-380 MNYYNK
+380 LNYYNK
-386 PQLTLK
+386 PQFTLK

-406 AYVSIGRGGGTALYN
+406 AYASIGRGGGTALYN
-421 SSAIIRDS
+421 SSAILRDS
-429 NMNIDWDQMV
+429 NNLIDWDTMAYFNQY
-439 EANKVNPLFGTPNID
+439 NPLFGTPNID
-454 MQYSATE
+454 AQYSPTE

-471 INNHFWVGYLGQVN
+471 VNNHFWVGYLGQVN
-485 YEIKKGFEISG
+485 YEVKKGFEFSA
-496 GLDARYYQ
+496 GLDARYYR
-504 GSHYQEVKDLIGGD
+504 GSHYQEVKDLLGGD
-518 YYIDLSDKNAASPMK
+518 YYVDLSDKNAASPMK

-544 NSNRDG
+544 NANRDG
-550 LVSWLGAFSQVSY
+550 LVSWFGAFSQVSY
-563 ETKTISAFVNLTG
+563 ESKTVSAFVNITG
-576 IGNGYRGIDY
+576 IGNGYQGIDY

-603 GDTLTYNGQTYHS
+603 GDTITYNGQTYHS
-616 YSDGVDYVKTPWKF
+616 YSEGVDYVKTPWKF
-630 IPGFTFKT
+630 IPGFTFKE
-638 GASIKLSEFASVF
+638 GVCVKLSEFSSVF
-651 MNIGYLNRTP
+651 LNVGYLNRTP
-661 MYSNVIDNNYNK
+661 MFSNVIDNNYNK

-682 ILALEQ
+682 ILAIEQ
-688 GFSYATKTF
+688 GFSYASRTF
-697 GVNVNVYATNWK
+697 GVNINAYATNWK

-722 NDPSENI
+722 NDPTETI
-729 YVNINGMDAVH
+729 RVNINGMDAIH
-740 VGGEIDVAWEIS
+740 LGGEIDVAWEIH
-752 KKLSTE
+752 KKVSTE
-758 LMFSMGDWYWNS
+758 FMFSMGDWYWNS

-776 PQYDSLEYTFDAQG
+776 PQYDSLEYTFNAEG
-790 VHVGDAAQTALSA
+790 VGVGDAAQTALSA
-803 TLRYEP
+803 TVRYEP
-809 IKNLYFKGQIQYF
+809 IKNLYFKGQFQYF
-822 DRYYSDFN
+822 DRYFSDFN

-836 ANGGRE
+836 VNGGRQ
-842 SWMMPSYTLVN
+842 SWIMPSYSLVN
-853 LYAGYRFKLK
+853 FYAGYRFKIG
-863 EDALVLSGNV
+863 EDALNLSANI

-878 KAFISDAS
+878 TVFISDAT
-886 NNMNGS
+886 NNNNGN
-892 NQSFDATSSAVMF
+892 NQNFDATSAAVMF

>member
-1 MKHSFFLSLFLGIIC
+1 MKHLSLVYYLVGLAFLS
-16 SITYGQT
+16 YGQNG
-23 AKARITGIITEGSS
+23 RVSGMVTEGTSN
-37 SQTVSGAKIELKSLT
+37 QVVSGAKIEVKSKT
-52 TGAVVNRLL
+52 TGAVVNRVL
-61 SESNGSYEIKDV
+61 SESNGSFQLTALPYGD
-73 PFGNYRF
+73 YRF
-80 TVTLISFDTIVK
+80 TVTLISFDTIIK
-92 EVKIFKSEQVV
+92 EVKINKPE
-103 NLSMS
+103 LTLTIKMT

-127 VPIAVTKIS
+127 VPVAVTKIS

-242 GNKKGGSLKQEYGT
+242 GNKRGGSLKQEYGT
-256 GNMMRTSIA
+256 GNMMRTSVA

-270 LKGGWGLTAAASYK
+270 LKGGWGLTAATSYK

-312 VTLSGFSAPQQ
+312 LTLSGFSAPQQ

-335 WSEDQA
+335 WSENEA
-341 KQLGVDIDT
+341 KTNAVNIDT
-350 NAFMTDLGLQY
+350 NAFMTDLGFQF

-369 VDGKKEVMSER
+369 VDGEKQVTTER
-380 MNYYNK
+380 LNYYNK
-386 PQLTLK
+386 PQITLK

-397 SKKLSISNL
+397 NKKLSISNM
-406 AYVSIGRGGGTALYN
+406 AYLSIGRGGGTALYN

-429 NMNIDWDQMV
+429 NKLIDWDQMIQT
-439 EANKVNPLFGTPNID
+439 NTINPLFGTPNID
-454 MQYSATE
+454 AQYSPTE
-461 IKSSQILLSS
+461 IKSSQILLASV
-471 INNHFWVGYLGQVN
+471 NNHFWLGYLGQFN
-485 YEIKKGFEISG
+485 YEIKKGFEWSG
-496 GLDARYYQ
+496 GIDARYYK
-504 GSHYQEVKDLIGGD
+504 GTHYQEIKDLLGGD

-544 NSNRDG
+544 NSYRDG
-550 LVSWLGAFSQVSY
+550 IVTWLGAFSQMQY
-563 ETKTISAFVNLTG
+563 ESNNFSAFVNVSG
-576 IGNGYRGIDY
+576 ITNGYKGIDY
-586 FQKRELN
+586 FQRKELH
-593 LGDTI
+593 LQDTV

-603 GDTLTYNGQTYHS
+603 GDTITYNGTTYTS
-616 YSDGVDYVKTPWKF
+616 QSEGVRFVNTGWKF
-630 IPGFTFKT
+630 IPGFTLKT
-638 GASIKLSEFASVF
+638 GASVKLSENASVYV
-651 MNIGYLNRTP
+651 NVGYLNRTP

-682 ILALEQ
+682 IIAFEQ
-688 GFSYATKTF
+688 GFSYADKKF
-697 GVNVNVYATNWK
+697 GLNVNMYATNWK
-709 NKPFPYGVAVPDP
+709 NKPFPYGVAIPDP
-722 NDPSENI
+722 NDPTENI
-729 YVNINGMDAVH
+729 YININGMDAIH
-740 VGGEIDVAWEIS
+740 VGGEIDVAWNIS
-752 KKLSTE
+752 KKWSTE
-758 LMFSMGDWYWNS
+758 WMFSMGDWFWNS
-770 SKTIVI
+770 SKTIVV
-776 PQYDSLEYTFDAQG
+776 PQYDSLEYTFDAKG
-790 VHVGDAAQTALSA
+790 VHVGDAAQTALAAS
-803 TLRYEP
+803 LRYEP

-830 PFSLQG
+830 PFTLQG

-842 SWMMPSYTLVN
+842 SWVMPSYALIN
-853 LYAGYRFKLK
+853 LYAGYRFKIK
-863 EDALVLSGNV
+863 EDAMVLSGSV

-878 KAFISDAS
+878 KMYISDAS
-886 NNMNGS
+886 NNLNGS
-892 NQSFDATSSAVMF
+892 NQNFDATSATVMY

>member
-1 MKHSFFLSLFLGIIC
+1 MRLPFILTIVLFGHSLLAQKGQLSGVI
-16 SITYGQT
+16 SEGASGQT
-23 AKARITGIITEGSS
+23 VG
-37 SQTVSGAKIELKSLT
+37 GAKIEVKSRN
-52 TGAVVNRLL
+52 TGAVVNRML
-61 SESNGSYEIKDV
+61 SENNGSYTVQNLPYGD
-73 PFGNYRF
+73 YRI
-80 TVTLISFDTIVK
+80 TVTMISFDTV
-92 EVKIFKSEQVV
+92 VRDFKLNKAELVL
-103 NLSMS
+103 NLNMA

-115 VRVIGNVVKDGP
+115 VRVIGNIVKDGP

-136 TQKIQEELGSR
+136 TKKIQEELGSR

-212 ATMQVQRGLGAT
+212 STMQVQRGLGAT

-230 IGGTINI
+230 VGGTINI
-237 ITQGI
+237 LTQGI

-256 GNMMRTSIA
+256 GNMMRTTAS

-270 LKGGWGLTAAASYK
+270 LKGGWGLTAALSYK
-284 QATGWVDGTPS
+284 QATGWVEGTPS

-303 ISKQFEKHL
+303 VSKQFDQHL
-312 VTLSGFSAPQQ
+312 LTLSAFAAPQQ

-335 WSEDQA
+335 WSEEEA
-341 KQLGVDIDT
+341 RNNGVTIDT
-350 NAFMTDLGLQY
+350 NAIFSDMGLRY

-369 VDGKKEVMSER
+369 VNGKQEVVSER
-380 MNYYNK
+380 LNYYNK
-386 PQLTLK
+386 PQFTLK

-406 AYVSIGRGGGTALYN
+406 AYASIGRGGGTALFN

-429 NMNIDWDQMV
+429 NNLIDWDTMTYFNQY
-439 EANKVNPLFGTPNID
+439 NPLFGTPNID
-454 MQYSATE
+454 AQYSPTE

-471 INNHFWVGYLGQVN
+471 VNNHFWVGYLGQVN
-485 YEIKKGFEISG
+485 YEVKKGFEFSA
-496 GLDARYYQ
+496 GLDARYYR
-504 GSHYQEVKDLIGGD
+504 GSHYQEVKDLLGGD
-518 YYIDLSDKNAASPMK
+518 YYVDLSDKNAASPMK

-544 NSNRDG
+544 NANRDG
-550 LVSWLGAFSQVSY
+550 LVSWFGAFSQVSY
-563 ETKTISAFVNLTG
+563 ESKTVSAFVNITG
-576 IGNGYRGIDY
+576 IGNGYQGIDY

-603 GDTLTYNGQTYHS
+603 GDTITYNGQTYHS
-616 YSDGVDYVKTPWKF
+616 YSEGVDYVKTPWKF
-630 IPGFTFKT
+630 IPGFTFKE
-638 GASIKLSEFASVF
+638 GVCVKLSEFSSVF
-651 MNIGYLNRTP
+651 LNVGYLNRTP
-661 MYSNVIDNNYNK
+661 MFSNVIDNNYNK

-682 ILALEQ
+682 ILAIEQ
-688 GFSYATKTF
+688 GFSYASRTF
-697 GVNVNVYATNWK
+697 GVNINAYATNWK

-722 NDPSENI
+722 NDPTETI
-729 YVNINGMDAVH
+729 RVNINGMDAIH
-740 VGGEIDVAWEIS
+740 LGGEIDVAWEIH
-752 KKLSTE
+752 KKVSTE
-758 LMFSMGDWYWNS
+758 FMFSMGDWYWNS

-776 PQYDSLEYTFDAQG
+776 PQYDSLEYTFNAEG
-790 VHVGDAAQTALSA
+790 VGVGDAAQTALSA
-803 TLRYEP
+803 TVRYEP
-809 IKNLYFKGQIQYF
+809 IKNLYFKGQFQYF
-822 DRYYSDFN
+822 DRYFSDFN

-836 ANGGRE
+836 VNGGRQ
-842 SWMMPSYTLVN
+842 SWIMPSYSLVN
-853 LYAGYRFKLK
+853 FYAGYRFKIG
-863 EDALVLSGNV
+863 EDALNLSANI

-878 KAFISDAS
+878 TVFISDAT
-886 NNMNGS
+886 NNNNGN
-892 NQSFDATSSAVMF
+892 NQNFDATSASVMF